1 MRGFIKTTLAVLI
14 GLSIFTGIFFVGG
27 SIMMM
32 GIIAASTSSS
42 SEPQIIEDQSVLVL
56 KLSTPIAEIGE
67 TDPFEALNSSYFPS
81 KGSTSLQD
89 YLDLIDKASSDDK
102 IAGIYIKGGTF
113 GGSMPMALEVR
124 DALKKFKNSGKFIY
138 AYADYISEAGYF
150 VISEANK
157 VFLNPIGGLEFN
169 GLSSEVVYLK
179 SFFKKLGVKPEIF
192 RVGKYKSAV
201 EPLMKDRMSKENR
214 EQISSYL
221 NSLYDQYLVGISTSR
236 GIDVEE
242 LRNISNKMLIRNA
255 HDAQELKFV
264 DELVYEDEVQQQI
277 ADILEIEDKNDIG
290 FVKFNKYKKAFDPR
304 GRETGKKGKIVVL
317 AAEGNIIYGKSEN
330 GDKAISNESLIKEIN
345 ELTEDESVDAVVL
358 RVNSPGGSALSS
370 DLIWR
375 AVQNLKKKKP
385 VVASMSTYAAS
396 GGYYISMGCDKI
408 VAYPNTI
415 TGSIGIFGVM
425 FNPSELLN
433 RKLGITTSTVSTGDF
448 SNFQSPMD
456 DFTQE
461 DFAIIQQ
468 SVEEGYKTFTEK
480 AAEGRHM
487 NIEDLLEVAQGRV
500 WTGVQAKKV
509 GLVDQLG
516 GYDVAIGIAAE
527 LAGLEEDTY
536 KVKHLPGE
544 IDIFQEMIK
553 SLELESQAYLK
564 KSLFGEYSV
573 QTDKIFHWMN
583 SMKGV
588 QARSPYIEE
597 IEGY

>member
-1 MRGFIKTTLAVLI
+1 MKGFIKTTIAVLL
-14 GLSIFTGIFFVGG
+14 GLIIFSFVVFIGG
-27 SIMMM
+27 SAALV
-32 GIIAASTSSS
+32 GIIASASSDGA
-42 SEPQIIEDQSVLVL
+42 EPTMIDDQSVLVL
-56 KLSTPIAEIGE
+56 KLSQPIAEIGE
-67 TDPFEALNSSYFPS
+67 SDPFEALNSSYFPS
-81 KGSTSLQD
+81 NGSVSLQN
-89 YLDLIDKASSDDK
+89 YLDVIDKAANDDK
-102 IAGIYIKGGTF
+102 IAGIYIKGGSF

-124 DALKKFKNSGKFIY
+124 DALRAFKDNGKFIY
-138 AYADYISEAGYF
+138 AYADYITEAGYY
-150 VISEANK
+150 VLAEANK
-157 VFLNPIGGLEFN
+157 IYLNPIGSLEFN

-179 SFFKKLGVKPEIF
+179 KFFEKIGVKPEIF

-201 EPLMKDRMSKENR
+201 EPFMTDKMSSANK

-221 NSLYDQYLVGISTSR
+221 NSLYDYYLGGISESR
-236 GIDVEE
+236 GIKLEE

-255 HDAQELKFV
+255 HDAQQLKFV
-264 DELVYEDEVQQQI
+264 DELVYEDEAEAHI
-277 ADILEIEDKNDIG
+277 AEMLEVEKADDISFIKY
-290 FVKFNKYKKAFDPR
+290 NKYKKAFDPR
-304 GRETGKKGKIVVL
+304 SKEGEKTGKVVVL
-317 AAEGNIIYGKSEN
+317 AAEGDIIYGKSEGGN
-330 GDKAISNESLIKEIN
+330 KSIANVDLVKEIN
-345 ELTEDESVDAVVL
+345 KLADDESVDAVVL

-415 TGSIGIFGVM
+415 TGSIGIFGLM

-433 RKLGITTSTVSTGDF
+433 KKLGIKTYAVSTGEF
-448 SNFQSPMD
+448 SNFQSPLD
-456 DFTQE
+456 DFSKE

-487 NIEDLLEVAQGRV
+487 NIDDLLKVAQGRV
-500 WTGVQAKKV
+500 WTGIQAKEV

-516 GYDVAIGIAAE
+516 GYETAIDIAAD
-527 LAGLEEDTY
+527 LAGLEVDSYEVD
-536 KVKHLPGE
+536 HLPGE
-544 IDIFQEMIK
+544 LDFFEEMFK
-553 SLELESQAYLK
+553 GLEIETQAYLK
-564 KSLFGEYSV
+564 KSLMGEYSSE
-573 QTDKIFHWMN
+573 TDKVMKWMN

-588 QARSPYIEE
+588 QARVPYLEE

>member
-1 MRGFIKTTLAVLI
+1 MKGFLKTTFAVII
-14 GLSIFTGIFFVGG
+14 GLFIFTMVLFVGG
-27 SIMMM
+27 SVTLM
-32 GIIAASTSSS
+32 GIIAAASSDS
-42 SEPQIIEDQSVLVL
+42 SEPTMIDDQSVLVL
-56 KLSTPIAEIGE
+56 KLSQPLAEIGE

-81 KGSTSLQD
+81 NGSVSLQD
-89 YLDLIDKASSDDK
+89 YLDVIDKATKDDK

-124 DALKKFKNSGKFIY
+124 DALKAFKKEGKFIY
-138 AYADYISEAGYF
+138 AYADYITEAGYY
-150 VISEANK
+150 VLAEANK
-157 VFLNPIGGLEFN
+157 IYLNPIGGLEFN
-169 GLSSEVVYLK
+169 GLSSEIVYLK
-179 SFFKKLGVKPEIF
+179 RFFEKIGVKPEIF

-201 EPLMKDRMSKENR
+201 EPFMTDKMSAANK

-221 NSLYDQYLVGISTSR
+221 NSLYDEYLEGISESR
-236 GIDVEE
+236 GIKLEE
-242 LRNISNKMLIRNA
+242 LKNISDKMLIRNA
-255 HDAQELKFV
+255 HDAQQYKFV
-264 DELVYEDEVQQQI
+264 DELVYEDEAEAHI
-277 ADILEIEDKNDIG
+277 AEMLEVEKSSDVSFIKY
-290 FVKFNKYKKAFDPR
+290 NKYKKAFDAR
-304 GRETGKKGKIVVL
+304 GRDLDKEGKVVVL
-317 AAEGNIIYGKSEN
+317 AAEGDIIYGKSEGGN
-330 GDKAISNESLIKEIN
+330 KAITNVDLVKEIN
-345 ELTEDESVDAVVL
+345 KLADDESVDAVVL

-415 TGSIGIFGVM
+415 TGSIGIFGLM

-433 RKLGITTSTVSTGDF
+433 KKLGIKTYAVSTGEF
-448 SNFQSPMD
+448 SNFQSPLD
-456 DFTQE
+456 DFTKE

-487 NIEDLLEVAQGRV
+487 NIDDLLKVAQGRV
-500 WTGVQAKKV
+500 WTGVQAKQV
-509 GLVDQLG
+509 GLVDELG
-516 GYDVAIGIAAE
+516 GYDTAIKIAAD
-527 LAGLEEDTY
+527 LAGLEEDAY

-544 IDIFQEMIK
+544 IDFFQEMLK
-553 SLELESQAYLK
+553 NLEIETQARLK
-564 KSLFGEYSV
+564 KSLLGEYSSE
-573 QTDKIFHWMN
+573 TDKIMNWMN

-588 QARSPYIEE
+588 QARVPYLEE